1 MRLIRFVSRF
11 TIYLCN
17 AIYFSTTFNT
27 SCKWFIKI
35 LHFVFWNL
43 NRPQFQAILS
53 LYQFQAIFLC
63 QAGKTLS
70 SDGPW
75 QPRIV
80 SLILFVFA
88 AAARSI
94 SASLRPGAAAFECRG
109 INAAWQAAR
118 ATHIKVHRLQCW
130 LPMPIKINH
139 PEDHLTKARDRFDRE
154 RPPSAE
160 RFDLNSL
167 V

>member
-1 MRLIRFVSRF
+1 MYKVTTQRHNG
-11 TIYLCN
+11 TIPPYIPKN
-17 AIYFSTTFNT
+17 KEKN
-27 SCKWFIKI
+27 
-35 LHFVFWNL
+35 LHFVFWDG
-43 NRPQFQAILS
+43 PQFQAILS

-70 SDGPW
+70 SDGPG

-109 INAAWQAAR
+109 INAA
-118 ATHIKVHRLQCW
+118 
-130 LPMPIKINH
+130 
-139 PEDHLTKARDRFDRE
+139 
-154 RPPSAE
+154 
-160 RFDLNSL
+160 
-167 V
+167 